1 MTLHLP
7 IAGFLLGLTAL
18 PVAAQA
24 PPPGAGS
31 PAIPAGAVPPEEALA
46 NSYAADRAAALRQ
59 VLARYVDELAALE
72 KSLAAAGDGSGAARV
87 RLEHDRILPALGLPA
102 VAAEDADEFAAFEE
116 PAAVPVPPAP
126 AALPKDLDAIL
137 QSLLPGG
144 PDKLEAPVL
153 PAATAGTPGAGP
165 PGKSS
170 KRLVRMGTAALNGT
184 FDPVYPWQYW
194 SAGRTASW
202 TLSELP
208 EGSYQVVVRYACDDK
223 AGGGKLTVRLG
234 ETTREVEIAPTGSWK
249 RRRELVAGSFAVKGS
264 RADLVLQPAS
274 MKQGAG
280 YLMDLVAVMIVPDGT
295 AANP

>member
-1 MTLHLP
+1 MILRIP
-7 IAGFLLGLTAL
+7 ITGFLVGL
-18 PVAAQA
+18 AAQ
-24 PPPGAGS
+24 PGHAQEASPGSVS
-31 PAIPAGAVPPEEALA
+31 PAIPAVPSPQEEALA

-72 KSLAAAGDGSGAARV
+72 KSLAAAGDASGAARV

-126 AALPKDLDAIL
+126 AVLPKDLNAIV

-144 PDKLEAPVL
+144 PDKPEASVL
-153 PAATAGTPGAGP
+153 PAAGGTPGAAP
-165 PGKSS
+165 PGKGS
-170 KRLVRMGTAALNGT
+170 KRLLRMGTAALNGT

-194 SAGRTASW
+194 SPGRTASW
-202 TLSELP
+202 TLSGLP
-208 EGSYQVVVRYACDDK
+208 QGSYQVLLRYACDDK

-234 ETTREVEIAPTGSWK
+234 DITREVEIAPTGSWK
-249 RRRELVAGSFAVKGS
+249 RRRELVAGSFEIKGS
-264 RADLVLQPAS
+264 RADLVLQPATLIP
-274 MKQGAG
+274 GAS
-280 YLMDLVAVMIVPDGT
+280 YLMDLVAVMIVPDAK